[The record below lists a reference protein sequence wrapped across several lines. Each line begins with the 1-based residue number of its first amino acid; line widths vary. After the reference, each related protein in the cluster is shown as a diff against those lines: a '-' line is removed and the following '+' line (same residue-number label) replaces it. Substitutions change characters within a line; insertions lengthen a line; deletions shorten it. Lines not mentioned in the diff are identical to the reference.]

1 MRNPLGIVFIVAALA
16 AAAPVQAMGRS
27 SIAHTKRD
35 PVERVPPPGSAKKA
49 GPGASATEPE
59 APTGDVR
66 TRATSDSGTDAK
78 TATTGPDAGRAPIGN
93 NTGTNDPGN
102 AGGTG
107 GTFGTSR

>member
-1 MRNPLGIVFIVAALA
+1 MKTFFLRMMLTVAAA
-16 AAAPVQAMGRS
+16 GMMIPANAMSRS
-27 SIAHTKRD
+27 ASRKDRD
-35 PVERVPPPGSAKKA
+35 PVQRVPKAGSDQKA
-49 GPGASATEPE
+49 GPGAAATSPE

-66 TRATSDSGTDAK
+66 TRGTSQSGTDAK

-107 GTFGTSR
+107 GTFGTPQ